1 MCQSPPV
8 GGLFLCVDVS
18 KPPVGGFFVRRC
30 VKAPPGWGAFLC
42 VDVLKP
48 PGWRH
53 HNGTL
58 EIRPETLIR
67 HFVMEDDLAAFDA
80 IAQVVRRSIGDSS
93 L

>member
-1 MCQSPPV
+1 MLKPPPV
-8 GGLFLCVDVS
+8 GGLFLCVDVL
-18 KPPVGGFFVRRC
+18 KPPSWGAFFVRRC
-30 VKAPPGWGAFLC
+30 VKAPL
-42 VDVLKP
+42 V
-48 PGWRH
+48 WRH

-58 EIRPETLIR
+58 EIRPEALIR